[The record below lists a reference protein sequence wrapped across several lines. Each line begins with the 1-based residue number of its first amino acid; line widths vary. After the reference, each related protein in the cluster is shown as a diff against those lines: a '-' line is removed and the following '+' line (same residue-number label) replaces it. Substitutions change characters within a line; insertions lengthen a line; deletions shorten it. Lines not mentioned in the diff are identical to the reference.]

1 MLELS
6 RLDLKMTAILA
17 ALITLTAIF
26 WSSGAPLW
34 IGWRV
39 YSEQV
44 LIAALSFA
52 LAVTYL
58 AKPVGP
64 RFISIAAAVV
74 SLGFGGWLAYR
85 FPTLSENVFYHPTEA
100 LIVSILGFVL
110 IVEAV
115 RRTMGWSLI
124 VILGSV
130 CLYALFSS
138 HFSGPLQS
146 RSISPDR
153 LLTFLMLDSA
163 SLAGAA
169 LSIAVAVVVPFLIL
183 SQLLLATGGSQFF
196 SDLSLALAGR
206 RRGGAGKSAILGAA
220 FFGSVSGRAV
230 SYVASTGAITIP
242 MMKKGGY
249 SPKTAAA
256 IEASASTGG
265 QLMPP
270 IMGAAAFLLAENLQA
285 SYIDVMLAALIP
297 SILYYFSLFVFAD
310 LEAGRLNIARVDE
323 AQIPDLSFVLK
334 KGWFVF
340 LPFVVLLIGLFS
352 FNLRPETAALAAIV
366 VLLCFSLFQT
376 YDGSRMQLKTLID
389 VLISAGKAAVEIIL
403 ICAIA
408 GMIIGLVA
416 RSGLSFG
423 LGFFLVQLGESS
435 LLLLLLVT
443 AAVCIVMGMGLPT
456 VGVYLLLASLAAP
469 PLVELGLRPMAAH
482 LFVLYFGMLSMLT
495 PPVAI
500 AAFVAANMA
509 NAPPMKTGWEAVRIA
524 WPAYLIPFVFAVSP
538 ALIFMDTGPM
548 ILLAIGKALIGVY
561 VVTSAI
567 VGFLSRVLVVKERVA
582 FALSGLAII
591 FPLEAIDG
599 AVWLNGVGFAALLVC
614 WFVVQRQSVDPQ
626 VS

>member
-1 MLELS
+1 VLS
-6 RLDLKMTAILA
+6 RLFGGAGLTAGLA
-17 ALITLTAIF
+17 GLTTLTAVF

-44 LIAALSFA
+44 LVAALAFA
-52 LAVTYL
+52 MAIAYLTRQGRFPLLSKLLAV
-58 AKPVGP
+58 A
-64 RFISIAAAVV
+64 
-74 SLGFGGWLAYR
+74 SLCFGGWLAVR

-100 LIVSILGFVL
+100 LIISAIGFTL

-124 VILGSV
+124 VILSCV

-138 HFSGPLQS
+138 NFSGPMQS
-146 RSISPDR
+146 RSIAPDR
-153 LLTFLMLDSA
+153 LLTFLVLDSA

-183 SQLLLATGGSQFF
+183 SQLLLATGGSAFF

-206 RRGGAGKSAILGAA
+206 KRGGAGKIAIMGSA
-220 FFGSVSGRAV
+220 FFGSVSGSAV
-230 SYVASTGAITIP
+230 SNVASTGAITIP
-242 MMKKGGY
+242 MMKDGGY
-249 SPKTAAA
+249 KPKTAGA
-256 IEASASTGG
+256 IEAAASTGG

-297 SILYYFSLFVFAD
+297 SVLYYFSLFVFAD
-310 LEAGRLNIARVDE
+310 LEAGRRKIARVE
-323 AQIPDLSFVLK
+323 ESRIPPLSRVVK

-340 LPFVVLLIGLFS
+340 APFAVLLICLFR
-352 FNLRPETAALAAIV
+352 FTLRPETSALIAIV
-366 VLLCFSLFQT
+366 VLLALSMIMT
-376 YDGSRMQLKTLID
+376 YDGRRVSPKVLWD
-389 VLISAGKAAVEIIL
+389 VMISAGKAAVEIIL

-416 RSGLSFG
+416 RSGMSFG

-435 LLLLLLVT
+435 LILLLLVT
-443 AAVCIVMGMGLPT
+443 AAVCIIMGMGLPT

-469 PLVELGLRPMAAH
+469 PLVELGLQPMAAH

-509 NAPPMKTGWEAVRIA
+509 KAPPMATGWEAVRVG
-524 WPAYLIPFVFAVSP
+524 WPAYLIPFFFAASP
-538 ALIFMDTGPM
+538 ALLMDGSAGM
-548 ILLAIGKALIGVY
+548 IAITLIKSLVGVY
-561 VVTSAI
+561 LVTAAI
-567 VGFLSRVLVVKERVA
+567 VGYLAGRLNLVERLVVVA
-582 FALSGLAII
+582 AGVAII
-591 FPLEAIDG
+591 WPLETFEGAI
-599 AVWLNGVGFAALLVC
+599 WLNLAGVGFGAVIWIMRRRSGRVNAG
-614 WFVVQRQSVDPQ
+614 
-626 VS
+626 